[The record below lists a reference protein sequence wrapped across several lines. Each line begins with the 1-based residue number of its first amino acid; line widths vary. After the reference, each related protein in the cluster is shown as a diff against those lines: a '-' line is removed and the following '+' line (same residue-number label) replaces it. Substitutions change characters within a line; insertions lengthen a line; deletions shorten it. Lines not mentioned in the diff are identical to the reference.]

1 MLSVLIRKYDYLLFY
16 SYGILFIAC
25 LCLGF
30 VFEQPLLFLLPALL
44 LGGLVVF
51 YDYKIVYYLLVA
63 VLPMSTEVL
72 FESGF
77 GTDLPSE
84 PILISLVMV
93 FGFLILFKPA
103 QLLSP
108 FYKHPITLLLLL
120 HLGWIVITLIMSTQR
135 ELSIKYLIT
144 KIWYVSVFF
153 FMSGMILTSEK
164 SFRKLLWT
172 TVLPTILAVVLIIYK
187 HSKWGFLFE
196 YVNKSVVPFFRNH
209 VNYGVFITMLVPLL
223 VAMRF
228 WYKKGSIMRLLM
240 DIFTMITLIGI
251 YLTYTRGAW
260 LALVALPIVYIIVL
274 YKKMKHILLSGFI
287 VVFLFF
293 GYLSVNNNYL
303 RFAPDYAHTIY
314 HDNLKDH
321 IIATFS
327 GKDMSTMERFYRW
340 VAAFKMTG
348 DSPVFG
354 FGPNSFVK
362 TYKSY
367 TVTSFATYISRNEEN
382 STVHNYFILLMA
394 EQGIPGMLIFMG
406 FIAMVLITAE
416 RVYHQQNTFNDKW
429 IVMVAL
435 MVIIVFLINNLFS
448 DLLEAN
454 KLAPLFFIMVAIIIN
469 WDFKS
474 KLTLQ
479 NDIT

>member
-1 MLSVLIRKYDYLLFY
+1 MLSVLFRKHDNFFFY
-16 SYGILFIAC
+16 TYGFFFIAC

-30 VFEQPLLFLLPALL
+30 VLEQPLIFLLPAII

-51 YDYKIVYYLLVA
+51 YNYKIAYYLLVA
-63 VLPMSTEVL
+63 TLPMSTEVL

-84 PILISLVMV
+84 PILLVLVMV
-93 FGFLILFKPA
+93 FGFLILLKPT

-108 FYKHPITLLLLL
+108 FYKHPVTLLLLL
-120 HLGWIVITLIMSTQR
+120 HLVWIVITIIMSTQI

-153 FMSGMILTSEK
+153 FMSGMVLTNQNT
-164 SFRKLLWT
+164 FRRLLWVI
-172 TVLPTILAVVLIIYK
+172 VLPTVLAIAIIIYK

-209 VNYGVFITMLVPLL
+209 VNYGVFITMLVPML

-240 DIFTMITLIGI
+240 DIFIIITLIGI

-260 LALVALPIVYIIVL
+260 LALFALPLLYAVVL
-274 YKKMKHILLSGFI
+274 YKKMKHVLITGF
-287 VVFLFF
+287 VAAFLFF

-303 RFAPDYAHTIY
+303 KFAPDYAHTIY

-321 IIATFS
+321 ISATFS

-340 VAAFKMTG
+340 VAAFKMAG
-348 DSPVFG
+348 DNPVFG

-406 FIAMVLITAE
+406 FIAIILLTAE
-416 RVYHQQNTFNDKW
+416 RVYHQQKSFNDKW

-435 MVIIVFLINNLFS
+435 MVMVVFLINNLFS

-454 KLAPLFFIMVAIIIN
+454 KLGPLFFIMAAIIVN
-469 WDFKS
+469 WDIQS
-474 KLTLQ
+474 REEI
-479 NDIT
+479 NERIA